1 MGGGSLI
8 AKSAPTR
15 VRQSAIRMFAQEY
28 SEASLV
34 EQGVGEFD
42 PSFVVTKIGARVNR
56 CLVGGVIERLER
68 RDADSG
74 PYYSGQIRD
83 PSGVHYFSVPP
94 FKPELHPDIE
104 ELLARF
110 DSGDRFLMMIVGRA
124 RWNESEEGGIFTAI
138 NTESFAVIERTAY
151 QSWLVEASEATLRR
165 LDAYSK
171 SLGCELDEGSLVEA
185 EVPEDLV
192 SGLLQS
198 RAHYSDFDTEAYQLF
213 VLKALSAASGETEE
227 AVEVAITPVVESVGE
242 PVPEAAGVSEP
253 KEAIMR
259 ALSNSGDGLVDYD
272 TLVGAC
278 ISAGS
283 SREEAE
289 DTIELLRDV
298 SMEISEPRFGFFSVK
313 SE

>member
-1 MGGGSLI
+1 MI
-8 AKSAPTR
+8 AQSASTR

-110 DSGDRFLMMIVGRA
+110 DSGDRFLMIIVGRA
-124 RWNESEEGGIFTAI
+124 RWNESEEGGIFTSI
-138 NTESFAVIERTAY
+138 NAESFSVINRAAY

-171 SLGCELDEGSLVEA
+171 SLGCELDEGALLA
-185 EVPEDLV
+185 AGVPEDLV

-213 VLKALSAASGETEE
+213 VLKALSAASGESGESVE
-227 AVEVAITPVVESVGE
+227 ATISPVVEKMDD
-242 PVPEAAGVSEP
+242 PVREATEVSEP
-253 KEAIMR
+253 REAIIR

-272 TLVGAC
+272 TLVGVC

-289 DTIELLRDV
+289 NTIEHLRDV